1 MKLWI
6 VTAVDHDA
14 DGNCDG
20 KARVLG
26 AFKSYDEAKN
36 YVNEDI
42 SDWVDRNCEFTLNSE
57 EGVECDFDKM
67 VAWYAYDDSDRCE
80 WNIEEIE
87 VE

>member
-1 MKLWI
+1 MKIWI

-36 YVNEDI
+36 YVDEDI
-42 SDWVDRNCEFTLNSE
+42 REWVDRNTDELRGCGCSFAE
-57 EGVECDFDKM
+57 M
-67 VAWYAYDDSDRCE
+67 AAWHDYDDLNRCE
-80 WNIEEIE
+80 WNIEE
-87 VE
+87 VDVQ